1 MCSIRPRRRCNHGFT
16 LIELLL
22 AVAILGVVASFIF
35 VSISATMQA
44 VETMRTSA
52 HHEQMVRSALT
63 LMAQDLTLS
72 RNLSISPWLG
82 KNQVLEGKPADVIAF
97 VTTNQ
102 PGTVALGRHG
112 DQTRVVYLR
121 MGGRLIRYVRTNLLT
136 LTEEGVER
144 SELLDDILGFNVRY
158 YDGQAK
164 IWVDRWDG
172 RTTKVLPQ
180 GFMIELSFNQ
190 GADQPPKVY
199 TAWLTLP
206 T

>member
-1 MCSIRPRRRCNHGFT
+1 MYLRHRVHPCSRGFT

-22 AVAILGVVASFIF
+22 AVGILGVIAAFVF

-44 VETMRTSA
+44 VDTVRTDA
-52 HHEQMVRSALT
+52 HHEQMVRAALAVLT
-63 LMAQDLTLS
+63 QDLTLS
-72 RNLSISPWLG
+72 RNLTTSPWLG
-82 KNQVLEGKPADVIAF
+82 KNQVLEGRPSDMVAF

-102 PGTVALGRHG
+102 HTTVAKGPRG
-112 DQTRVVYLR
+112 GQARVVYLR
-121 MGGRLIRYVRTNLLT
+121 LENRLVRYVRPNLLT
-136 LTEEGVER
+136 ITEEGLER
-144 SELLDDILGFNVRY
+144 SELLDNLLGFNVRY
-158 YDGQAK
+158 YDGQAR

-180 GFMIELSFNQ
+180 GFMIELSFGQ
-190 GADQPPKVY
+190 GIDQPPKVY